1 MSISKCSEL
10 ITTGTACLLYFQL
23 NFCTAILSWLYE
35 IKTFILYYVTRS
47 VNRIAIR
54 LIQYKELHLF
64 NSFGTCCIR
73 IRGLMLQSRM
83 WLVSNLLKILLKLMA
98 KFSSF
103 YIECVYTTCQAEL
116 LLVGIS
122 TFIYTYYYPLISV
135 SGSIQKWRLRL
146 QTRECFRN
154 TRLVILFSL
163 VELFF

>member
-1 MSISKCSEL
+1 MLISKCSEL

-54 LIQYKELHLF
+54 LIQYKEPHLF
-64 NSFGTCCIR
+64 NSFETRCIR

-83 WLVSNLLKILLKLMA
+83 RLVSNLLKILLQLMA
-98 KFSSF
+98 KCSSF
-103 YIECVYTTCQAEL
+103 YIECVYTTCQAKL

-122 TFIYTYYYPLISV
+122 TFIYTYYYPVISV
-135 SGSIQKWRLRL
+135 SGSIQKWSLRL
-146 QTRECFRN
+146 QTWECFRN
-154 TRLVILFSL
+154 TRVILFSL